1 MTEYEKAMIEL
12 MKKLIV
18 TIDEL
23 NEGLN
28 DIKNAIQK

>member
-1 MTEYEKAMIEL
+1 MTDYEKAMLEL

-23 NEGLN
+23 NQGLN

>member
-1 MTEYEKAMIEL
+1 MTDYQKAMIEL

-23 NEGLN
+23 NESLN